1 MARNSSIS
9 VHIIMILR
17 IYINL
22 VKSFW
27 NRRTVIRPQSDML
40 KIEHRGSSCM
50 FRRVIFYWN
59 EMDLLPLS
67 RLKDVEY
74 SYCKNKCRCTWKHGF
89 FSRLFMIISDLGT
102 TCTNFFVINRF
113 VKINKLRQLYTHL
126 NGILLCVVCT
136 ITL

>member
-1 MARNSSIS
+1 MISYIS
-9 VHIIMILR
+9 VHILMILR
-17 IYINL
+17 NINL

-27 NRRTVIRPQSDML
+27 NRSTVIRPQSDML
-40 KIEHRGSSCM
+40 KIEHRGISCM
-50 FRRVIFYWN
+50 LRRVIFYWN

-74 SYCKNKCRCTWKHGF
+74 SDCQNKCRCTWTHGF

-102 TCTNFFVINRF
+102 TCTNFFVLNRF

-126 NGILLCVVCT
+126 HGILLCVVGT